1 MAIMGL
7 HNCLVSFS
15 GPWAPGPW
23 VFGILI
29 CLHCSFI
36 LRSNN
41 VSSQR
46 PVFTPKSWSCIQ
58 DSNWIGEPSTDCV
71 VEKRSISA
79 RKQRPQK
86 RWPLTLAKNTTPS
99 SSCNK
104 IIMRGAG
111 LTYCDCQTV
120 RQSKARAS
128 WQPRCY
134 ITSCLA
140 NMPSTPQS
148 QLRHWITTLPFGSVR
163 VVSDIVDS
171 LRGFHNLHTS
181 WWNLKS
187 H

>member
-1 MAIMGL
+1 MFHHSDLFL
-7 HNCLVSFS
+7 HPSLGVVSKIPTEF
-15 GPWAPGPW
+15 
-23 VFGILI
+23 
-29 CLHCSFI
+29 
-36 LRSNN
+36 
-41 VSSQR
+41 
-46 PVFTPKSWSCIQ
+46 
-58 DSNWIGEPSTDCV
+58 GEPSTDCV

-140 NMPSTPQS
+140 NMPSTPLNTLVVFFRGTMAFNRKQKS
-148 QLRHWITTLPFGSVR
+148 VAKCAPWPHLKGRQRQQNIAILQGYNTTTPR
-163 VVSDIVDS
+163 
-171 LRGFHNLHTS
+171 
-181 WWNLKS
+181 
-187 H
+187 